1 MSSKQ
6 ERVDR
11 YANAI
16 WGVALEQWT
25 TALNNAAKALGSDKK
40 LAALL
45 ADDKK
50 PVADRVAALDK
61 GLPAGTTPEVRN
73 LLKTMLEAGDLSL
86 VKEVSGRLAQVAS
99 GAAVAIKAEITSAI
113 ELTEKEKEQL
123 RHRLRAEYGEGTT
136 FTFQVDPSL
145 LGGLRVRVGDKL
157 IDTSIASRLATLRE
171 SLTSVVR

>member
-25 TALNNAAKALGSDKK
+25 TALNNAAKALSSDKK
-40 LAALL
+40 LTALL
-45 ADDKK
+45 SDDSK
-50 PVADRVAALDK
+50 PVADRIAALDK
-61 GLPAGTTPEVRN
+61 ALPAGTTPEVHN
-73 LLKTMLEAGDLSL
+73 LLKTMVEAGDLSL
-86 VKEVSGRLAQVAS
+86 IKDVSGRLVQVAS
-99 GAAVAIKAEITSAI
+99 GAAVAVKAEVTSAI

-123 RHRLRAEYGEGTT
+123 RQRLSAQYGEAMT